1 MVEEPY
7 LKPSVYLKHKIG
19 LTPELDPI
27 FPQCRQG
34 SVTHSSCI
42 RIRGAGVDRNPCRS
56 EHQAGIDAVHV
67 QCHFMAAVARR
78 SFAVHVHIGLVWDWD
93 WDWAL
98 GSGVSVTVT
107 VGVTRWELRV
117 WGFGAS
123 GVLGAAA
130 ATGAEGEATAA
141 G

>member
-1 MVEEPY
+1 VLELTGTRADPNTRLESMPFMFSVISWP
-7 LKPSVYLKHKIG
+7 LWLGDLSPSMSI
-19 LTPELDPI
+19 LDW
-27 FPQCRQG
+27 C
-34 SVTHSSCI
+34 
-42 RIRGAGVDRNPCRS
+42 
-56 EHQAGIDAVHV
+56 
-67 QCHFMAAVARR
+67 
-78 SFAVHVHIGLVWDWD
+78 WYWD

-117 WGFGAS
+117 LGFGAF